1 MLASLVC
8 VGEETGGLNNQL
20 YAHFP
25 PRNVERVAVA
35 EHANRMTVNDD
46 VVPIDLYLIVHATV
60 NGVVLEQMSICLGAA
75 GIVDSNDIE
84 GRILLHRA
92 ENKSA
97 DTTEAVDTNLGC
109 HEAPLSCLN

>member
-1 MLASLVC
+1 MRTYLMA
-8 VGEETGGLNNQL
+8 GNWKMNKTIPET
-20 YAHFP
+20 
-25 PRNVERVAVA
+25 
-35 EHANRMTVNDD
+35 
-46 VVPIDLYLIVHATV
+46 
-60 NGVVLEQMSICLGAA
+60 VVLTQQLCNQYNRKWDNVDIVLCPPAIDIKAAYTVLDFDKTNISLGAA

-109 HEAPLSCLN
+109 HEAPLSCLI

>member
-1 MLASLVC
+1 
-8 VGEETGGLNNQL
+8 
-20 YAHFP
+20 
-25 PRNVERVAVA
+25 
-35 EHANRMTVNDD
+35 MTVHDD
-46 VVPIDLYLIVHATV
+46 VVSLDFNLIINTSMNRIVFK
-60 NGVVLEQMSICLGAA
+60 QMSICLGAA

-109 HEAPLSCLN
+109 HEAPLSCLI